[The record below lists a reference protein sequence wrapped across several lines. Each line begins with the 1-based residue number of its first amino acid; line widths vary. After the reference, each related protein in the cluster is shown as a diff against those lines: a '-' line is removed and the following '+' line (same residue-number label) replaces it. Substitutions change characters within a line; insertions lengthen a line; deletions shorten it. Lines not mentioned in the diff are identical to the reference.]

1 MQALFNNKN
10 VNKFE
15 KVYVVK
21 LLHNIGS
28 GIAILEFAILEFA
41 ILE

>member
-1 MQALFNNKN
+1 
-10 VNKFE
+10 
-15 KVYVVK
+15 VYVVK

-28 GIAILEFAILEFA
+28 GIAILEMSILEWT